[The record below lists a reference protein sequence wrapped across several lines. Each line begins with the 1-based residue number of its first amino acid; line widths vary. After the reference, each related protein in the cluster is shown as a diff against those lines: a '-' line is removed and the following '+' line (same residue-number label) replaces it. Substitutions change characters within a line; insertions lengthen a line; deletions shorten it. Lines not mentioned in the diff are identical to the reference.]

1 MVRSF
6 DPARSVLAPSL
17 ESRMACCRIHF
28 NNATAPR
35 APSRQATLQEDTNF
49 RVLRL
54 LSEQPE
60 LSQRQLAER
69 LGISL
74 GAVHY
79 CLKALVAKGHIKAQ
93 NFAANP
99 NKLHYAYLLTPAGL
113 RAKAELTGCF
123 LSRKVREYEALKEE
137 IQGLRQ
143 EVAASAAPASATGRG
158 GRRGPSAEKA
168 GEGSPPTQTAT
179 RK

>member
-1 MVRSF
+1 M
-6 DPARSVLAPSL
+6 
-17 ESRMACCRIHF
+17 
-28 NNATAPR
+28 T
-35 APSRQATLQEDTNF
+35 SRQATLQEDTNF

-79 CLKALVAKGHIKAQ
+79 CLKALAAKGHIKAQ

-99 NKLHYAYLLTPAGL
+99 NKLQYAYLLTPAGM
-113 RAKAELTGCF
+113 RAKAELTGSF
-123 LSRKVREYEALKEE
+123 LNRKLREYEALRQE
-137 IQGLRQ
+137 IESLRQ
-143 EVAASAAPASATGRG
+143 EV
-158 GRRGPSAEKA
+158 GPTS
-168 GEGSPPTQTAT
+168 
-179 RK
+179 